1 MSTAEEKGGI
11 RMHRVDIEEAKTHL
25 PDLIETAIRGI
36 EVVITKD
43 NRPVVKLV
51 PLAPSKSHPRFGS
64 AAGLITMSED
74 FDAPLEDF
82 KDYMK

>member
-1 MSTAEEKGGI
+1 
-11 RMHRVDIEEAKTHL
+11 MHQVDIEEAKAHL
-25 PDLIETAIRGI
+25 LDLVEAAMSGI
-36 EVVITKD
+36 EVVLTKD

-51 PLAPSKSHPRFGS
+51 PLAPSMPRPRFGS

-74 FDAPLEDF
+74 SDAPLADF

>member
-1 MSTAEEKGGI
+1 
-11 RMHRVDIEEAKTHL
+11 MHQVDLEEAKTHL
-25 PDLIETAIRGI
+25 HDLVEAVMSGI

-43 NRPVVKLV
+43 SRPVVKLV
-51 PLAPSKSHPRFGS
+51 PLAPSKPYPRFGS

>member
-1 MSTAEEKGGI
+1 
-11 RMHRVDIEEAKTHL
+11 MHQIDIEEAKTHL
-25 PDLIETAIRGI
+25 PDLVEAALSGI
-36 EVVITKD
+36 EVIITQD

-51 PLAPSKSHPRFGS
+51 PLAPSKPHPLFGS
-64 AAGLITMSED
+64 AAGLITISED

>member
-1 MSTAEEKGGI
+1 
-11 RMHRVDIEEAKTHL
+11 MHQIDSAEAKTHL
-25 PDLIETAIRGI
+25 PDLIKAAIRGI
-36 EVVITKD
+36 AVVLTKD

-51 PLAPSKSHPRFGS
+51 PLAPSKPHPRFGS

-82 KDYMK
+82 KDHMK

>member
-1 MSTAEEKGGI
+1 LREEKEGI
-11 RMHRVDIEEAKTHL
+11 NMHQVDIEEAKTHL
-25 PDLIETAIRGI
+25 PDLVEAAIRGI

-43 NRPVVKLV
+43 NQPVVKLV
-51 PLAPSKSHPRFGS
+51 PLAPSTPHPRFGS

-82 KDYMK
+82 KDYMQ

>member
-1 MSTAEEKGGI
+1 
-11 RMHRVDIEEAKTHL
+11 MHQVDIQEAKMQL
-25 PDLIETAIRGI
+25 PDLVEAAMSGI
-36 EVVITKD
+36 EVVITQD

-51 PLAPSKSHPRFGS
+51 PLARSKPHPRFGS